1 MSPDFSFFPRL
12 APLVARLRAMLD
24 DVGSPSRVVLGLV
37 GAPGSGKST
46 LAQALAQD
54 LEAAGLLA
62 GTMPMDGFHMS
73 NAVLDRLGRHG
84 RKGAPD
90 TFDVAGYV
98 SLLDRIRAGGCP
110 DVLCPVYRRDLH
122 EPVAAGS
129 LVSGPGVVVTE
140 GNYLALDTG
149 GWEEV
154 RSRVDLLIG
163 LEVPMEEL
171 VRRLVARHEAFGRDR
186 VEAGHWVRTVDVPNA
201 RLVAASLTRC
211 DERWTV

>member
-1 MSPDFSFFPRL
+1 MSADFSFLPRL
-12 APLVARLRAMLD
+12 ASLVDCLRAMLD
-24 DVGSPSRVVLGLV
+24 GAGTTSRLVLGLV
-37 GAPGSGKST
+37 GAPGAGKST
-46 LAQALAQD
+46 LAQMLAHE
-54 LEAAGLLA
+54 LETAGLLA
-62 GTMPMDGFHMS
+62 GTVPMDGFHMS
-73 NAVLDRLGRHG
+73 NAVLERLGRRE

-98 SLLDRIRAGGCP
+98 SLLDRVRAGDCP

-171 VRRLVARHEAFGRDR
+171 VRRLVARHENFGRDR
-186 VEAGHWVRTVDVPNA
+186 VAACHWVRTVDVPNA
-201 RLVAASLTRC
+201 RLVAASLSRC
-211 DERWTV
+211 DERWTA